1 MKEENRRDKLR
12 EEWTERLT
20 DRLVGL
26 TITKVAYT
34 TDEDMDMCDWSEAG
48 VQIFLDDGSILVIQ
62 RDDEGNGPGAIGI
75 YHTKRKG
82 AEYAPTI

>member
-1 MKEENRRDKLR
+1 MQKDKRSKLR
-12 EEWTERLT
+12 EEWTERLNE
-20 DRLVGL
+20 RLVGL

-34 TDEDMDMCDWSEAG
+34 SDEDMEMCGWHESGA
-48 VQIFLDDGSILVIQ
+48 QIFLDDGSILVIQ
-62 RDDEGNGPGAIGI
+62 QDDEGNGPGSVGI